1 MLVFIYPDW
10 YKPPPAIEAMWVLI
24 FSQAPQKLPIS
35 RSTYHGQK
43 KGSELVDLTVQHLN
57 MLIRFLLLENLPT
70 HVVDL
75 EDIL

>member
-1 MLVFIYPDW
+1 MLVFIPRLVQ
-10 YKPPPAIEAMWVLI
+10 AITGNRSNVGANFLA
-24 FSQAPQKLPIS
+24 STSKIS

-43 KGSELVDLTVQHLN
+43 KGSELVDLTVQHVN